1 MWVKAQDGS
10 LINLDRIIGVEQRKG
25 EDATKIYATMCIDYE
40 DSNCMISYNLG
51 TYSTERKARNVMNAI
66 ARGIIDD
73 SKLFYM
79 PPQEMKRDA
88 NEP

>member
-1 MWVKAQDGS
+1 MF
-10 LINLDRIIGVEQRKG
+10 IGVEQRKG

-66 ARGIIDD
+66 ARGIMEE

-79 PPQEMKRDA
+79 PQWETAKHDGD
-88 NEP
+88 

>member
-10 LINLDRIIGVEQRKG
+10 LINLNRLIGVEQRKG

-40 DSNCMISYNLG
+40 DSNRMISYNLG

-66 ARGIIDD
+66 ARGIMEE

-79 PPQEMKRDA
+79 PQEAVKNDGD
-88 NEP
+88 